1 MGRANGASVFAECGL
16 HDCYARATRPPF
28 KTVETLPQGNK
39 QRVVGIRYAT
49 ADHDDFRVEDIN
61 EAADGGRQRLDRCQ
75 PDFRSLGRALLEGFD
90 EVARGL
96 ELTVGALHNIVF
108 ANGVLQAAGS
118 ADDVWRAVRVE

>member
-61 EAADGGRQRLDRCQ
+61 EAANGGRQRLER
-75 PDFRSLGRALLEGFD
+75 GRPP
-90 EVARGL
+90 
-96 ELTVGALHNIVF
+96 
-108 ANGVLQAAGS
+108 AAGTEAS
-118 ADDVWRAVRVE
+118 QIFAASGEPCSKALTRSRVDWN